1 MKLKLIGMKEFRQNM
16 AKYAREV
23 KKVDTRLIVL
33 RKNEPIFEIRPV
45 DKKEIA
51 LEKLEIE
58 LIEAE
63 KQIKRG
69 EVVSHEEIMKEFG
82 LN

>member
-1 MKLKLIGMKEFRQNM
+1 MKFKLVGMKEFRQNM

-58 LIEAE
+58 LTEAE
-63 KQIKRG
+63 EQIKRG